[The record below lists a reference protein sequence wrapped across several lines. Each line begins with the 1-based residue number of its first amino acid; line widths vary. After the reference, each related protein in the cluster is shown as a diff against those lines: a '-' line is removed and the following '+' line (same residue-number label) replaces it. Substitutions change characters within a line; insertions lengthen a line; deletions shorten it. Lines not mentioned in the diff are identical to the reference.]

1 MCWKPAMQTDWPP
14 YWRALTPRVVLGFA
28 LLTAGLML
36 GCGLYLYQALKHE
49 LSWRD
54 HHEQLGKITL
64 FRQTL
69 AGLSNADVLR
79 DHPDALTHFMVG
91 HDGLALRVRSATGQL
106 LLDSP
111 TAVPV
116 VSWSGLAQETL
127 PLAGVDRHGHPWR
140 GLAATATLA
149 NGEAVQLEVWRD
161 AYDQHTL
168 LEEYRTH
175 LLWAGVLAVLLAAAL
190 GAWLVRR
197 SLQPLAALTA
207 AATAIHQHTL
217 SQRLDSQAVPRE
229 LAGLVD
235 AFNDV
240 LGRLDTA
247 FAQLNAYA
255 TDLAHEMRTPLGIL
269 LGQTQVALSRERSAS
284 AYRQVL
290 ADNAEELEQLARMV
304 NDLLFLAKAE
314 HGDKPLHSETLAL
327 HAEVAEVCEFFAM
340 LAEDKQI
347 TLVSSGMLT
356 LTVDRAALRRL
367 LNNLL
372 SNAIRYSTPGSQVHV
387 TLDARL
393 PGLIVDNLPA
403 DPLPAELNQL
413 FDRFYSRGGH
423 GEGHGLGLP
432 IARAIARLHGG
443 ELHAERCDARLCLVA
458 RLAARPTGDA

>member
-175 LLWAGVLAVLLAAAL
+175 L
-190 GAWLVRR
+190 
-197 SLQPLAALTA
+197 
-207 AATAIHQHTL
+207 
-217 SQRLDSQAVPRE
+217 
-229 LAGLVD
+229 
-235 AFNDV
+235 
-240 LGRLDTA
+240 
-247 FAQLNAYA
+247 
-255 TDLAHEMRTPLGIL
+255 
-269 LGQTQVALSRERSAS
+269 
-284 AYRQVL
+284 
-290 ADNAEELEQLARMV
+290 
-304 NDLLFLAKAE
+304 
-314 HGDKPLHSETLAL
+314 
-327 HAEVAEVCEFFAM
+327 
-340 LAEDKQI
+340 
-347 TLVSSGMLT
+347 
-356 LTVDRAALRRL
+356 DRK
-367 LNNLL
+367 
-372 SNAIRYSTPGSQVHV
+372 SVV
-387 TLDARL
+387 
-393 PGLIVDNLPA
+393 
-403 DPLPAELNQL
+403 
-413 FDRFYSRGGH
+413 
-423 GEGHGLGLP
+423 
-432 IARAIARLHGG
+432 
-443 ELHAERCDARLCLVA
+443 
-458 RLAARPTGDA
+458 